1 MQADRLGQGV
11 GGAVRVMGPL
21 SGQFSLQI
29 GPDQGEASQL
39 ATAIARA
46 GAEQG
51 LSCPAVVATTQVL
64 ERRLAVTSPPGD
76 LILLKARRHPVRRR
90 FSRLLPGCGGSQRV
104 LGLELR
110 GEQWLHGGLRGGRR

>member
-1 MQADRLGQGV
+1 ME
-11 GGAVRVMGPL
+11 PL

-76 LILLKARRHPVRRR
+76 LILFKARCHPVRRR
-90 FSRLLPGCGGSQRV
+90 LVLLRPGLWRLTACARLGAERKATAALGTGGSEGETGEGMADWERV
-104 LGLELR
+104 
-110 GEQWLHGGLRGGRR
+110 

>member
-1 MQADRLGQGV
+1 
-11 GGAVRVMGPL
+11 MGPL

-90 FSRLLPGCGGSQRV
+90 LVLPLASGLWRLTACAR
-104 LGLELR
+104 LGAER
-110 GEQWLHGGLRGGRR
+110 RAVAAWGTEGWEEVTGEATADW